1 MAGLLES
8 GLDAYSKV
16 AAPLILARFPEW
28 EPFAKLSP
36 RADGAGNTVDFNVPC
51 PSPAAEYGLWVSTA
65 DEELSVGFH
74 THHNHFTDYET
85 RLNPEQMEAGI
96 QHAAG
101 IVEELVG
108 VVSWYRGSDF
118 AGSRTVELPHPGP
131 LPGLLDGLGAT
142 AEVAGIFS
150 RCDRATLR
158 SWFGRFD
165 RDEARAE
172 RGAAADRAGIG

>member
-8 GLDAYSKV
+8 DLDAYSQV
-16 AAPLILARFPEW
+16 AVPLILARFPEW
-28 EPFAKLSP
+28 EPFAKLAP
-36 RADGAGNTVDFNVPC
+36 RPDGAGNVVEFNIPC

-85 RLNPEQMEAGI
+85 RLNREQIAAGI
-96 QHAAG
+96 QHASN
-101 IVEELVG
+101 IVEERVG
-108 VVSWYRGSDF
+108 VVSWYRSGGF
-118 AGSRTVELPHPGP
+118 AGSRSVELPHPEP
-131 LPGLLDGLGAT
+131 LPGLLDGLGAL
-142 AEVAGIFS
+142 AELAGRFS
-150 RCDRATLR
+150 DCDRVTLR

-172 RGAAADRAGIG
+172 PGAAPDPTT